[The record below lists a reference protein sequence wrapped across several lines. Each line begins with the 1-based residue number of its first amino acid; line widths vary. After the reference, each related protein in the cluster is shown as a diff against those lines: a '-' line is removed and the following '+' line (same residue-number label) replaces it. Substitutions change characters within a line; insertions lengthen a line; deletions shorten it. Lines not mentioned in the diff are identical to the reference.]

1 MDTIEE
7 VETSELELLDVQT
20 ELDDG
25 VDTEVL
31 MHGVLETSLGE
42 LAIAVVGVG
51 DLIEVV
57 TELNVMT
64 LSKVETT
71 ELELPEVQ
79 A

>member
-1 MDTIEE
+1 
-7 VETSELELLDVQT
+7 
-20 ELDDG
+20 
-25 VDTEVL
+25 

-64 LSKVETT
+64 LSKVETS
-71 ELELPEVQ
+71 ELELPDV
-79 A
+79 